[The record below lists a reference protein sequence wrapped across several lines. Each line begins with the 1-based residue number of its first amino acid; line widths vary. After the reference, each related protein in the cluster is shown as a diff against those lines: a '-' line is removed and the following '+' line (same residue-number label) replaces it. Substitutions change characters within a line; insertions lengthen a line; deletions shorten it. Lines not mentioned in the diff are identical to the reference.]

1 MHPDGSSQ
9 ASRLT
14 IGTADAG
21 AATEATPALRSTGS
35 GGRTRSVRVRRVI
48 GVMGVAAALPLFVWL
63 PLGWL
68 QVVPSVVDVFGV
80 VGIRYPASMTIGGLL
95 VAAICFYDA

>member
-1 MHPDGSSQ
+1 
-9 ASRLT
+9 
-14 IGTADAG
+14 
-21 AATEATPALRSTGS
+21 
-35 GGRTRSVRVRRVI
+35 
-48 GVMGVAAALPLFVWL
+48 MGVAAALPLFVWL